1 MFLLVALMAL
11 YLGSNNIR
19 KAFVLAPFGQWQGI
33 NWMLFTIGILMVLTG
48 IACAWQANK
57 DLKEKQAEKQA
68 REKAERE
75 RRKRQFFYDDEE

>member
-19 KAFVLAPFGQWQGI
+19 KAFILAPFGQWQGI
-33 NWMLFTIGILMVLTG
+33 NWMLFIVGILMVLVG
-48 IACAWQANK
+48 IACAWQASK
-57 DLKEKQAEKQA
+57 DLKEKQEEKQA